1 LVLIILFLLAN
12 VIFRASG
19 NVKVSQ
25 ATEKI
30 KGLFSLEIFGLQSV
44 PHTIL
49 FTKKKLARK
58 IESKHRPPGIKKRT
72 AELNARKTIQQS
84 NLQFAELST
93 AHVCSA
99 QLGTPL
105 SPYRIFFHL
114 PGTAD
119 VNTHFSHCMHA
130 IRFGIHALT
139 KVQS

>member
-49 FTKKKLARK
+49 FSKEKLARK
-58 IESKHRPPGIKKRT
+58 IESKNRPPGIKKRT
-72 AELNARKTIQQS
+72 AELNAPKTI
-84 NLQFAELST
+84 FAELST

-130 IRFGIHALT
+130 IRVGIHALT